1 MVADHPQTLMGV
13 VLRETP
19 YGEWRDNS
27 LEMSDLPDD
36 DDICGLHLV
45 LFRYREM
52 NRAKL
57 SEVNFGIKRL
67 MEDLGK
73 RMIINDIAADIA
85 NWKSFS
91 DSGHSTLPGDDC
103 DDLGR

>member
-1 MVADHPQTLMGV
+1 MNE
-13 VLRETP
+13 ETIHWKCRT
-19 YGEWRDNS
+19 Y
-27 LEMSDLPDD
+27 LTTTT
-36 DDICGLHLV
+36 LHLV

>member
-1 MVADHPQTLMGV
+1 
-13 VLRETP
+13 
-19 YGEWRDNS
+19 
-27 LEMSDLPDD
+27 
-36 DDICGLHLV
+36 
-45 LFRYREM
+45 M

-67 MEDLGK
+67 MEDLGECILYEENGECFK
-73 RMIINDIAADIA
+73 T
-85 NWKSFS
+85 KSFS